1 MAYATVETRI
11 QNPAGRRNSGGKK
24 NVARKMTAK
33 QIRFF
38 GTKRQKAA
46 LRAKRRPAKRR
57 HNAAPKR
64 NPAKP
69 AARRNPVRRN
79 PPRKNPKRNTARHHK
94 RRRNPIP
101 EIISLTMGNP
111 AKRSNMAATK
121 KNRAHKR
128 RRNPSAAS
136 RRNAGARR
144 SNPRKR
150 HHHRHHYRR
159 NPAGLGQPMDWIKG
173 GVGVIGGA
181 VGARVI
187 PQLAGSANTG
197 GMGYAMNLAATLGM
211 GFLAHMIAK
220 DPVITASVIAG
231 GMAGT
236 LVRIA
241 TDNTTYGSYLAL
253 SGVGDYVVWNYSQP
267 QRVTGPNA
275 SMIDSSWRMAAA
287 QAQSPMIAGSID
299 KFRG

>member
-1 MAYATVETRI
+1 VAYATIETKI
-11 QNPAGRRNSGGKK
+11 LNPAGRRTNGGKK
-24 NVARKMTAK
+24 VARHMTAK

-46 LRAKRRPAKRR
+46 LRGKRR

-64 NPAKP
+64 N
-69 AARRNPVRRN
+69 AARRNPSPKRN
-79 PPRKNPKRNTARHHK
+79 PPKRNSARHHHK

-128 RRNPSAAS
+128 RRRNPAAS
-136 RRNAGARR
+136 RRNAGARP
-144 SNPRKR
+144 SYKR
-150 HHHRHHYRR
+150 NTGHHHRRRRR
-159 NPAGLGQPMDWIKG
+159 NPGGIEGLGEPMQWIKG

-181 VGARVI
+181 VGARVL

-197 GMGYAMNLAATLGM
+197 AVGYAMNFGATLLM
-211 GFLAHMIAK
+211 GFAAHMIAK

-275 SMIDSSWRMAAA
+275 SMIDTSWRMAAA
-287 QAQSPMIAGSID
+287 AAQSPMIAGSLD